1 MNDMNMIQE
10 WRFKIEHE
18 HEHECEWRKVKDER
32 LS

>member
-18 HEHECEWRKVKDER
+18 HEHECEWRKVKDEW